1 MQGVNERPLRQKIY
15 VPVTVDFDEEGKM
28 RPTDIYWMD
37 GQTYHIDRVLKVRQ
51 AAAMRSGG
59 QGDRYTVVIN
69 GWESY
74 LYFERSTAISGPR
87 LGKWFVER
95 K

>member
-1 MQGVNERPLRQKIY
+1 MQGVNERPLRQKVY

-28 RPTDIYWMD
+28 RPTDIYWLD

-59 QGDRYTVVIN
+59 HSLLSAAPLSIHMGSCT
-69 GWESY
+69 
-74 LYFERSTAISGPR
+74 L
-87 LGKWFVER
+87 R
-95 K
+95 KGRVSFRNSFLSRRR